1 MREGGRAF
9 VSGHLPPPFK
19 VGPLALNCHLRTEG
33 SDFMLTAQATR
44 LQGTRAAVPV
54 ISLQTF
60 HFCDGVI
67 ERANTPLHTL

>member
-1 MREGGRAF
+1 MLGF
-9 VSGHLPPPFK
+9 GHFYRHLNHSAAAAMTEPLFSLT
-19 VGPLALNCHLRTEG
+19 PLAPMPRPIIFVL
-33 SDFMLTAQATR
+33 S
-44 LQGTRAAVPV
+44 RAAVPV